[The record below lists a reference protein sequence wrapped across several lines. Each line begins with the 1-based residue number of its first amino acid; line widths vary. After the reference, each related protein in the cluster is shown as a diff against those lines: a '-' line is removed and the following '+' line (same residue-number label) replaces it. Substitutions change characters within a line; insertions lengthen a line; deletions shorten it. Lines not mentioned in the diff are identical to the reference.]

1 MPPCPSP
8 TPRACSDSFPL
19 SLWCHSTISPSVIL
33 LSLVLNLS
41 QHQDLFKWV
50 GSLYQVARV
59 LELQLQLQ
67 SFHEYS
73 WLISFRIY
81 WFDLHADK
89 VSQES
94 FPTPQFKSINSFVL
108 SFLSTK
114 LSAVVQI
121 LHPYM
126 TIGKTIAL
134 TEGTFVGKLM
144 SLLFNMLSKLVTAFL
159 PRSKNLLISWLQPPS
174 AMILEPKKIKCHSF
188 HCFPIYLPWSE
199 GTRCHDISFLNV
211 ELQASFNT
219 HSPK

>member
-1 MPPCPSP
+1 MTSWLQRTMPPSPSP
-8 TPRACSDSFPL
+8 IPRACSDSFPL
-19 SLWCHSTISPSVIL
+19 ILWCHSTISPSVIL
-33 LSLVLNLS
+33 LSPVLNLS

-50 GSLYQVARV
+50 GSSYQVARV

-73 WLISFRIY
+73 WLISFRID

-89 VSQES
+89 VSQAS

-121 LHPYM
+121 SHPYM

-134 TEGTFVGKLM
+134 TGGTFVG
-144 SLLFNMLSKLVTAFL
+144 
-159 PRSKNLLISWLQPPS
+159 
-174 AMILEPKKIKCHSF
+174 
-188 HCFPIYLPWSE
+188 
-199 GTRCHDISFLNV
+199 
-211 ELQASFNT
+211 
-219 HSPK
+219 